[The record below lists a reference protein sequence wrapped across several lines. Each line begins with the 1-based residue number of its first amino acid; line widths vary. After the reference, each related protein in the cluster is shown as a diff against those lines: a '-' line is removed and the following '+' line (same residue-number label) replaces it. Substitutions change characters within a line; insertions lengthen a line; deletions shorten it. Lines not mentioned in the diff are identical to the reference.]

1 MSPPSN
7 HLTSARDTYTPF
19 PPFPQVLPPMT
30 ITIIDVADIDLNKF
44 HLTMEFPSTQIV
56 KQLNGQ
62 SDRGG
67 TTILRLQSLKS

>member
-1 MSPPSN
+1 
-7 HLTSARDTYTPF
+7 
-19 PPFPQVLPPMT
+19 MT